1 MAKRLPPHVDKNRVK
16 SRTYLSFRIGQ
27 GPRIR
32 LPDDPD
38 SPEFRQ
44 AYAAAMAGETI
55 STRPVVK
62 QDALGTI
69 GALITSYKTIGSFTG
84 LRATSKKGYTTRLET
99 IRVEHGHR
107 TVTGMTAESIKSK
120 ILAPLADWPGAQLD
134 TLKKLRIL
142 IQHAMVDL
150 KWLKSDPTVGIKRP
164 KTKEI
169 RPWTDG
175 EKAAYVK
182 RWPIGTKQR
191 TAYELMNHVGTA
203 RSDVHAIT
211 WPQVNADGVSYSRSK
226 TGIAVDSEM
235 PDELRAA
242 LDATPRTHVCI
253 ITTAFGKPFTVNG
266 FSGFMRDAMTAA
278 GLPLDCK
285 PHGLRKSLGSD
296 MADAGATAHEIMAKL
311 GHTTLKQA
319 ENYTRAADRKRGA
332 RRAGEKLREYKKNK
346 ASQTASESL
355 GKTGKNEGESK

>member
-1 MAKRLPPHVDKNRVK
+1 MAKRLPPHVDRNLIKGH
-16 SRTYLSFRIGQ
+16 TYLSFRIGQ

-32 LPDDPD
+32 LPDDPN
-38 SPEFRQ
+38 SREFKA
-44 AYAAAMAGETI
+44 AYAAALAGETI
-55 STRPVVK
+55 DTRPTLK
-62 QDALGTI
+62 KDAPGTI
-69 GALITSYKTIGSFTG
+69 GALITSYKKIGDYSS
-84 LRATSKKGYTTRLET
+84 LRETSKKGYNTRLET

-107 TVTGMTAESIKSK
+107 TVAGMTAELIRAR
-120 ILAPLADWPGAQLD
+120 ILAPLADRPGAQLD

-142 IQHAMVDL
+142 IQHAIDL
-150 KWLKSDPTVGIKRP
+150 KWLKSDPAAGIKRP

-175 EKAAYVK
+175 EKAAFVK

-211 WPQVNADGVSYSRSK
+211 WTQVDSDGVSYTRSK
-226 TGIAVDSEM
+226 TNVAVDSEM

-242 LDATPRTHVCI
+242 LDATPRTHVTI
-253 ITTAFGKPFTVNG
+253 INTIYGRPFTVDG

-296 MADAGATAHEIMAKL
+296 MADAGATAHDIMAKL
-311 GHTTLKQA
+311 GHTTLQQA
-319 ENYTRAADRKRGA
+319 ENYTRAANRKRGS
-332 RRAGEKLREYKKNK
+332 RRAGEQLREYKKNK
-346 ASQTASESL
+346 SSQTTPESL
-355 GKTGKNEGESK
+355 GKTKKNEGESK